1 MLSRKKPPAAAEV
14 NHQSAEGGQTGGKCG
29 SRKERPSVDGCPAT
43 MATVDFKNKAIEK
56 AKIAT
61 ELDKEAEAMTDSDAQ
76 VCVPATPHAVQAE
89 RVKRPVH
96 APCRRLAPRRVELPV
111 RCGTCA
117 HGGVLC
123 VTGRVLSAFDS
134 GRNCGN
140 TGPRILAHSACKSIS
155 ALPAAAGTW
164 LPLKEGGRGITAP
177 HRGHHCL
184 RKKANITAP
193 QRCARQW
200 RPHPPRPAARR

>member
-96 APCRRLAPRRVELPV
+96 APCRRLAPRRVELPL

-117 HGGVLC
+117 HGATSS
-123 VTGRVLSAFDS
+123 VTGRALSAFDS
-134 GRNCGN
+134 GV
-140 TGPRILAHSACKSIS
+140 
-155 ALPAAAGTW
+155 
-164 LPLKEGGRGITAP
+164 GRGE
-177 HRGHHCL
+177 RGRL
-184 RKKANITAP
+184 G
-193 QRCARQW
+193 
-200 RPHPPRPAARR
+200 

>member
-1 MLSRKKPPAAAEV
+1 
-14 NHQSAEGGQTGGKCG
+14 
-29 SRKERPSVDGCPAT
+29 

-117 HGGVLC
+117 HGGVWC
-123 VTGRVLSAFDS
+123 VTGPVLSAFDS
-134 GRNCGN
+134 GV
-140 TGPRILAHSACKSIS
+140 
-155 ALPAAAGTW
+155 
-164 LPLKEGGRGITAP
+164 GRGE
-177 HRGHHCL
+177 RGRL
-184 RKKANITAP
+184 G
-193 QRCARQW
+193 
-200 RPHPPRPAARR
+200 